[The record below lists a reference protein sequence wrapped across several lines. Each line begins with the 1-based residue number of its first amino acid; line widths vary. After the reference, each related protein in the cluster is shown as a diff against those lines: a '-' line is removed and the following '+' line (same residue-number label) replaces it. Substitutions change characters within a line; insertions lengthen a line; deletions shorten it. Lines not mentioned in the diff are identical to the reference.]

1 MSGVVWQFG
10 ETYIIV
16 YYNMVN
22 TDTLMIAL
30 LVFLI
35 LTAHTIG
42 GCCKWNSS
50 FSEGFS
56 SIREKKHKSNNFFS
70 AVKFTPKCCERS
82 MFSSSHGCACL
93 SKGKIDFL
101 SSRGGNATISGFSEY

>member
-1 MSGVVWQFG
+1 
-10 ETYIIV
+10 
-16 YYNMVN
+16 MVN

-30 LVFLI
+30 LVFLM
-35 LTAHTIG
+35 LAAHTLG
-42 GCCKWNSS
+42 GCCKWNPNFNKG

-56 SIREKKHKSNNFFS
+56 SIREKKHKSSNFFS

-101 SSRGGNATISGFSEY
+101 SSRGGNATIGSGTIGTIGTSGFPEY